1 VIDEPDPTATDRVGS
16 IMKPSLSLLA
26 ANVGGGVIAF
36 LFVVA
41 IARSVGPSA
50 RGVVAFVTTVPTVIS
65 LASLLG
71 LDIAFLYFAGSRPE
85 LRRAITTS
93 AIAWGLILGIAGAL
107 IGAAILRLFPGLVP
121 PGVARPL
128 LVLGLATTPLLSI
141 QRLMNSLLIGSKRIG
156 LANAVV
162 LAIPAVSLVSF
173 VLVGGAWGFTSDSAI
188 IAWTIGRIAGAILA
202 IVLAVRAIGIE
213 GGSSLTET
221 TKRSF
226 GYGLRAYPS
235 SLATLP
241 IRRFDTLVLGATGQT
256 AQLGLYTAGV
266 NIAETAMYLP
276 NSVANVLL
284 PESAGQDDP
293 VRAAV
298 LVRKASVVVMTIMVI
313 GGGAGILLAPW
324 IVHTL
329 FGSAYAGSVLPLQL
343 MMVAMLGQSTRRVYG
358 AGLMARNK
366 AGTVSIVTVTTMVM
380 IVALDLVLIPPL
392 GANGAALASAISY
405 CVGGVAV
412 FTMYRRRLT
421 PELRATLP
429 SPTAVWREGFS
440 AVGGEVRARRARV
453 G

>member
-1 VIDEPDPTATDRVGS
+1 MP
-16 IMKPSLSLLA
+16 
-26 ANVGGGVIAF
+26 
-36 LFVVA
+36 
-41 IARSVGPSA
+41 
-50 RGVVAFVTTVPTVIS
+50 
-65 LASLLG
+65 
-71 LDIAFLYFAGSRPE
+71 
-85 LRRAITTS
+85 
-93 AIAWGLILGIAGAL
+93 
-107 IGAAILRLFPGLVP
+107 
-121 PGVARPL
+121 
-128 LVLGLATTPLLSI
+128 
-141 QRLMNSLLIGSKRIG
+141 
-156 LANAVV
+156 
-162 LAIPAVSLVSF
+162 
-173 VLVGGAWGFTSDSAI
+173 
-188 IAWTIGRIAGAILA
+188 ILA

-213 GGSSLTET
+213 GGPSLTET

-366 AGTVSIVTVTTMVM
+366 AGTVSIVTR
-380 IVALDLVLIPPL
+380 DHDGHDR
-392 GANGAALASAISY
+392 GARPRADPTARAPTARHS
-405 CVGGVAV
+405 
-412 FTMYRRRLT
+412 RR
-421 PELRATLP
+421 P
-429 SPTAVWREGFS
+429 SPTAS
-440 AVGGEVRARRARV
+440 AAWPSSPCIDEV
-453 G
+453 